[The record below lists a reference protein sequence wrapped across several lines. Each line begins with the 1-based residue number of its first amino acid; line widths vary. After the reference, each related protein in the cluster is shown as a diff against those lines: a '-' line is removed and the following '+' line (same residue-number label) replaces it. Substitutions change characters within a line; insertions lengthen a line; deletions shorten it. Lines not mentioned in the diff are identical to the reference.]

1 MIAYDINGRSYSL
14 NESNLGGGEGK
25 LYSVANHPEL
35 YAKIFKEEKRT
46 RGREAKIL
54 EWEYMFEANE
64 LDKNF
69 SDQNIQ
75 TFLGYLM
82 EKQTS
87 FKVLKDVYVENDL
100 SYAQKVW
107 AARNLCILT
116 NRVHSAQRGITIGDY
131 NADNIVIFPQTS
143 TAKFIDVDSFQLTI
157 HRSNKRILCPCT
169 VGVPE
174 FMAPEIA

>member
-69 SDQNIQ
+69 SDQVVIPRKCLYSQKSGQNIQ

-87 FKVLKDVYVENDL
+87 FKVLKDAINE
-100 SYAQKVW
+100 Q
-107 AARNLCILT
+107 I
-116 NRVHSAQRGITIGDY
+116 
-131 NADNIVIFPQTS
+131 
-143 TAKFIDVDSFQLTI
+143 
-157 HRSNKRILCPCT
+157 
-169 VGVPE
+169 
-174 FMAPEIA
+174 

>member
-75 TFLGYLM
+75 TEFVYFDKQSTLG
-82 EKQTS
+82 
-87 FKVLKDVYVENDL
+87 
-100 SYAQKVW
+100 
-107 AARNLCILT
+107 AAGNN
-116 NRVHSAQRGITIGDY
+116 NRRLQCR
-131 NADNIVIFPQTS
+131 
-143 TAKFIDVDSFQLTI
+143 
-157 HRSNKRILCPCT
+157 
-169 VGVPE
+169 
-174 FMAPEIA
+174 